1 MAIIYDMNY
10 MKKCDER
17 YEGCLK
23 LVEESRDYHNKL
35 LNYKPK
41 GIIKKIRRAYLI
53 RFLRFVNKV
62 SINCAEYWIGRK
74 ATVIM
79 KGAPR
84 VKTNSK

>member
-23 LVEESRDYHNKL
+23 LAEKSRDYHNKL

-41 GIIKKIRRAYLI
+41 GIIEKIQRAFWI
-53 RFLRFVNKV
+53 RYCRFVNRV
-62 SINCAEYWIGRK
+62 SISCAEYWIGRQ
-74 ATVIM
+74 ATAIM
-79 KGAPR
+79 KGAPH

>member
-10 MKKCDER
+10 MKKCDDR

-23 LVEESRDYHNKL
+23 LAERSRDYHNKL

-41 GIIKKIRRAYLI
+41 GIIKKIRRAYWI
-53 RFLRFVNKV
+53 RYCKFVNK
-62 SINCAEYWIGRK
+62 YWIGRK
-74 ATVIM
+74 ATAIT
-79 KGAPR
+79 KGALH

>member
-23 LVEESRDYHNKL
+23 LAEKSRDHHNQL

-41 GIIKKIRRAYLI
+41 GIIEKIQRAFLI
-53 RFLRFVNKV
+53 RFCKFINKV
-62 SINCAEYWIGRK
+62 SISCAEYWIGRRVT
-74 ATVIM
+74 AIT
-79 KGAPR
+79 KGALH

>member
-23 LVEESRDYHNKL
+23 LAERSRDYHNKL

-53 RFLRFVNKV
+53 KYCRFVNKV

-74 ATVIM
+74 ATAIT
-79 KGAPR
+79 KGVLHA
-84 VKTNSK
+84 KTNFK

>member
-23 LVEESRDYHNKL
+23 LAEKSRDYHNKL

-41 GIIKKIRRAYLI
+41 GIIKKIQKAFLI
-53 RFLRFVNKV
+53 RLCKFVNHL
-62 SINCAEYWIGRK
+62 SLNCAEYWIRRK
-74 ATVIM
+74 MTAVM
-79 KGAPR
+79 KGAPN

>member
-17 YEGCLK
+17 YEECLK
-23 LVEESRDYHNKL
+23 LAEKSRDYHNKL

-41 GIIKKIRRAYLI
+41 GIIEKIQMAFWI
-53 RFLRFVNKV
+53 KFCRFVNKW
-62 SINCAEYWIGRK
+62 SINCAEYWIGRE
-74 ATVIM
+74 ATAIM
-79 KGAPR
+79 KGAPN

>member
-17 YEGCLK
+17 YKENIK
-23 LVEESRDYHNKL
+23 IAEESRDYHNKL

-41 GIIKKIRRAYLI
+41 GIIEKIQRAFWI
-53 RFLRFVNKV
+53 RYCRFVNKV
-62 SINCAEYWIGRK
+62 SISCAEYWIGRIVT
-74 ATVIM
+74 AIM
-79 KGAPR
+79 KGAPN

>member
-23 LVEESRDYHNKL
+23 LAEKSRDYYNTL

-41 GIIKKIRRAYLI
+41 GIIEKIQRAFWI
-53 RFLRFVNKV
+53 RFCKFANNV
-62 SINCAEYWIGRK
+62 SINCAEYWIRRK
-74 ATVIM
+74 MTAVM
-79 KGAPR
+79 KGALN